1 MNVDWPFLWAFLALL
16 GLVLAPIRYGVGLV
30 APPSI
35 VWVVSGLALV
45 GCFLLAD
52 WLDRTGFR
60 RLGAE
65 PGGAGTFVALQF
77 LVAPSIALAAV
88 PAPGTPPWL
97 AALPTSDPATAHPA
111 WIAVF
116 LVALPIAAW
125 LSLYGGLA
133 RLGADVSGT
142 TTFVLAW
149 LSLAVIGVFVVAV
162 VGDAPWAIVT
172 RIFVGFEV
180 VAAVVAYGPT
190 RASVARKV

>member
-1 MNVDWPFLWAFLALL
+1 MTVDWPFLWAFLALL
-16 GLVLAPIRYGVGLV
+16 GLVLAPVRYAVGLV
-30 APPSI
+30 VPPSV
-35 VWVVSGLALV
+35 VWILSGLVLV
-45 GCFLLAD
+45 ACFLVAD

-65 PGGAGTFVALQF
+65 PEGAGTFVALQF
-77 LVAPSIALAAV
+77 LVAPSIALAVV

-97 AALPTSDPATAHPA
+97 AALPTYDPATAHPA

-116 LVALPIAAW
+116 VVAIPIAAW
-125 LSLYGGLA
+125 LSLYGGLS

-172 RIFVGFEV
+172 RLLVGLEV
-180 VAAVVAYGPT
+180 VAAAVAYGPT